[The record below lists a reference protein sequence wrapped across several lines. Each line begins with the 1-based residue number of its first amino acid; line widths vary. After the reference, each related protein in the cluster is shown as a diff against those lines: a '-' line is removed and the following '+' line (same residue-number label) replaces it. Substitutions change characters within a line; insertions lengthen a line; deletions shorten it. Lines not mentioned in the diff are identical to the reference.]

1 MGILLSEDTP
11 RFVRKLL
18 ALVGFFALVI
28 ESLLCYMF
36 SYSLF
41 FNSASISTSFVLQS
55 LALLIACLLAAA
67 IPIAVVVTN
76 LHRRR
81 SDALL
86 LAAMPLTLFCSGAVM
101 EIAHHG
107 F

>member
-1 MGILLSEDTP
+1 MGILLSENTP
-11 RFVRKLL
+11 RFVRKVL
-18 ALVGFFALVI
+18 ALVGFFSLVI

-41 FNSASISTSFVLQS
+41 MNSASISMGLVLQS
-55 LALLIACLLAAA
+55 LALLIACLLVAA
-67 IPIAVVVTN
+67 IPIAIIVTN

-86 LAAMPLTLFCSGAVM
+86 LSAIPLTLFFSGVVV
-101 EIAHHG
+101 EIARHG

>member
-1 MGILLSEDTP
+1 MGILLSEKTP
-11 RFVRKLL
+11 RFARKVL
-18 ALVGFFALVI
+18 ALVGFSGLVI
-28 ESLLCYMF
+28 ESLLCYTS

-41 FNSASISTSFVLQS
+41 FNSASITMGLVLQS
-55 LALLIACLLAAA
+55 LALLIACLLVAA
-67 IPIAVVVTN
+67 IPIAIVVTN

-86 LAAMPLTLFCSGAVM
+86 LATMPLTLFVLGAVE
-101 EIAHHG
+101 EIARYG

>member
-1 MGILLSEDTP
+1 MGTLLHENTP
-11 RFVRKLL
+11 RILRNLL
-18 ALVGFFALVI
+18 ALFGFAGLVI

-41 FNSASISTSFVLQS
+41 MNSASISMGLVLQT
-55 LALLIACLLAAA
+55 LVLLIACLLVAA
-67 IPIAVVVTN
+67 IPIAIVVTN

-86 LAAMPLTLFCSGAVM
+86 LATMPLTLFVSGVVV
-101 EIAHHG
+101 EIARHG